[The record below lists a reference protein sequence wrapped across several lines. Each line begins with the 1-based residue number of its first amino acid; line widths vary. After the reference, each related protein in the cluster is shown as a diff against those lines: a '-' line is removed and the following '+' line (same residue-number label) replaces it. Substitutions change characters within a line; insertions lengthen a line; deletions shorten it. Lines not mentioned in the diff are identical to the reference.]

1 MKKCIIVCVLM
12 TLGLIVKSQDNN
24 LLFEK
29 IKELQRK
36 VVDTHLPEM
45 NKMFDYSNY
54 TPYEIEPGNKMETVR
69 YQVDTNTS
77 SITVSTTQWRYNNTV
92 RESVLYTD
100 MKFEFSKKTGQYNF
114 YGTYALTGYSID
126 GSQQLPSI
134 TISDK
139 LLEYIELLERQL
151 PYTTTQFALNK

>member
-24 LLFEK
+24 LLLEK

-69 YQVDTNTS
+69 YQIDTNTS

-100 MKFEFSKKTGQYNF
+100 MKFEFSKKTGNYTLSGV
-114 YGTYALTGYSID
+114 YTLPTYFGMPNQEFSSDIV
-126 GSQQLPSI
+126 
-134 TISDK
+134 SDK
-139 LLEYIELLERQL
+139 LIEYIELLERQL